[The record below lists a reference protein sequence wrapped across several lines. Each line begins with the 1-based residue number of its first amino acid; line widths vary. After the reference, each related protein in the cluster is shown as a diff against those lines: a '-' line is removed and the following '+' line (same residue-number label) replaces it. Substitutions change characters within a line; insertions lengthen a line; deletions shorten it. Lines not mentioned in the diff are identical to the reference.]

1 MSVGKKLSSAFYLMV
16 FLLFIIVVIT
26 FINLNNIEQKTDEA
40 LNSRMEQIRTADQ
53 IKFGLSMQGLY
64 ARALMIDGS
73 KANEE
78 NFTHYQNFLDEEITY
93 LETLF
98 KSDTMGGYVDELK
111 TYNENFNSAAN
122 LMLNAYQAGET
133 EHAIEIVNTQLQEA
147 NVNILNTANTIVEY
161 QQVQLDKITKETEVA
176 MTTSKAV
183 SAIALIISIIIAI
196 ILVVF
201 VRKTIVKPLE
211 QVVDAANLIADGN
224 LNVNDISV
232 KTKDEIGQLAAVFN
246 KMKGN
251 LSGLIRNIQMNV
263 EHLSAS
269 AEELSASTEEVTA
282 TTEDV
287 TQRVSNT
294 ASAAQGS
301 MQGSVESA
309 RAMEETAMGVQRIA
323 EATQTLHTSAMDA
336 SDSAKHGGEVIL
348 KAQSQMQT
356 INDSTNSLN
365 TLVQKLSLQTEE
377 IGNITK
383 VITDITDQTNLLA
396 LNAAIE
402 AARAGEQGKGF
413 AVVADEVRKLA
424 EQSKNSANSIVA
436 LTNDIK
442 ADTVNVEQAV
452 SDSLLSVA
460 DGVKIIHEAG
470 DSFHTITNA
479 VEKITNQI
487 EEISATSE
495 EISASAEQV
504 TASVNEIANG
514 ASDAASNLEMIAAS
528 MEEQTATMEQVND
541 VAVSLSENAN
551 DLQVEIQKFQV

>member
-336 SDSAKHGGEVIL
+336 SESAKHGGEVIL